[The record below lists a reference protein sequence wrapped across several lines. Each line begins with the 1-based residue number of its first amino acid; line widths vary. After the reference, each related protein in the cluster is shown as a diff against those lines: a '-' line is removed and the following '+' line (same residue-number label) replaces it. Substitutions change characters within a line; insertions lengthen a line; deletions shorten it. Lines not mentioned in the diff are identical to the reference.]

1 MEYYK
6 LYPNK
11 DIAVE
16 TNQNYIKFMEE
27 AEVYKSEREHLFV
40 NRDMLNSLYNVED
53 AKDISTRFFTNPY
66 NILAL
71 FVASHV
77 DELKK
82 DETEKNK
89 KECIAFFN
97 EFIKNG
103 GNFEVVRM
111 GLTAQELAV
120 LKKQKKMKKV
130 DKNLLSYEKT
140 LLEII
145 EKTFGMKTPY
155 DAFFQKAIELGK
167 VRKEYKSLLKDL
179 VDPKTFLKNRL
190 TLEKTI
196 ETLKSQLVALGKE
209 FDTDMLMIIARMKQ
223 QRVKYEYEIKA
234 IRNGLEY
241 DENKEIPKSTR
252 FAGALEV
259 IEYASVRNEKEG
271 MKAKKIRP

>member
-11 DIAVE
+11 DIEVE
-16 TNQNYIKFMEE
+16 TNANYIKFMEE
-27 AEVYKSEREHLFV
+27 AEIYKPENESLFV
-40 NRDMLNSLYNVED
+40 NRDMLSCFYSVED
-53 AKDISTRFFTNPY
+53 ARDISMRFFSNPY

-82 DETEKNK
+82 DEVERNK
-89 KECIAFFN
+89 KACISFFN

-120 LKKQKKMKKV
+120 LKMQRKTKKV
-130 DKNLLSYEKT
+130 NKDLLAYEQT
-140 LLEII
+140 LLDII
-145 EKTFGMKTPY
+145 QKTYNQKTPY

-179 VDPKTFLKNRL
+179 VDPKTFLKQRL
-190 TLEKTI
+190 NLENKI
-196 ETLKSQLVALGKE
+196 ELLKSQLVALGSE

-223 QRVKYEYEIKA
+223 QRVKYEYELNAMRK
-234 IRNGLEY
+234 GLEY
-241 DENKEIPKSTR
+241 NEDVEIPKSTR
-252 FAGALEV
+252 YAGALEV
-259 IEYASVRNEKEG
+259 IEYASVREEKE
-271 MKAKKIRP
+271 KAKSKSKK

>member
-11 DIAVE
+11 DIEVE

-40 NRDMLNSLYNVED
+40 NRDMLNSLYSVED
-53 AKDISTRFFTNPY
+53 ARDVSMRFFANPY

-71 FVASHV
+71 FVASHA

-82 DETEKNK
+82 DEVERNRKA
-89 KECIAFFN
+89 CISFFN

-120 LKKQKKMKKV
+120 IKKQKKMKKV

-145 EKTFGMKTPY
+145 EKTFEMKTPY

-167 VRKEYKSLLKDL
+167 VRKEYKSLLRDL

-190 TLEKTI
+190 TLEKKI

-271 MKAKKIRP
+271 MKAKK